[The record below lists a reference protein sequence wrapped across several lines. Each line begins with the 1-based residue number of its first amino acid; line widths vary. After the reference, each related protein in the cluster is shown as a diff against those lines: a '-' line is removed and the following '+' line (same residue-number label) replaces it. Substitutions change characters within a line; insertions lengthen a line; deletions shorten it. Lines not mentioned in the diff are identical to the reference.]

1 MQLQK
6 IILLMG
12 PPGSGKGT
20 QTKLLSERLGF
31 AYFSTGQLSR
41 EYAKQD
47 TELGKRI
54 KGYIDNG
61 IILPIDIINE
71 IFITKLESLADAKG
85 IILDGY
91 PRTIDQ
97 AQLLEQI
104 MTKYQIKQLD
114 ILFLEVDKDNLLE
127 RMNKRAAVERR
138 ADDDPAVM
146 QKRFEEYTVKTAPVK
161 EYYEAKGLL
170 KRINGDQDIEKVH
183 QDILSQL
190 SIQ

>member
-1 MQLQK
+1 
-6 IILLMG
+6 MG

-20 QTKLLSERLGF
+20 QTKLLSEKLGF
-31 AYFSTGQLSR
+31 AFFSTGELSR

-47 TELGKRI
+47 TELGRKI
-54 KGYIDNG
+54 KDLIDNG
-61 IILPIDIINE
+61 IILPIEIINE
-71 IFITKLESLADAKG
+71 IFVKKLESLADSPG

-97 AQLLEQI
+97 AQLLEEI
-104 MTKYQIKQLD
+104 MQKYEIKNLD
-114 ILFLEVDKDNLLE
+114 ILFLEVNKENLLD

-161 EYYEAKGLL
+161 EYYQQKGLL
-170 KRINGDQDIEKVH
+170 KRINGDQAIEKVH
-183 QDILSQL
+183 ADILSQL
-190 SIQ
+190 SQ